1 MDPASDM
8 WVQPDMSLN
17 QNMTT
22 YAADFESYYDTE
34 CSIRTLGPQAYFN
47 HPLFEAYLITV
58 VGDDGFT
65 FVGHPKDFDWELL
78 RGNTVVAHNASFDYA
93 LYRFGVEQG
102 WYPDVPFDCH
112 CTADMVAYFG
122 IPRSLKESSKH
133 QFGIE
138 VSKTVRDDMKGKQ
151 WGNMTPEFQEDVR
164 KYALVDSE
172 LCLRLWQELGGD
184 WPEAERQISAAN
196 RQIGMNGI
204 PIDQELL
211 KKNLETIK
219 ARLFEAEQSIPWIGE
234 KTALSRA
241 AINAECRKHSIKPPS
256 SWAADSEE
264 AEEWFK
270 KHGAEH
276 LWAKAVRDYRRINAF
291 MRKLEAFDRGT
302 MSDGRY
308 YGGFMYFGAN
318 PTGRFSGS
326 GGNLNLQNLPRA
338 EMFGVSFRQMIKAS
352 PGHKLVTADLSQI
365 EVRTLCHLAKDEKAL
380 TLIRESADVYEAFGV
395 LLGLYNPEDGPLR
408 GNPALRQKVKT
419 ICLGCGYGMGP
430 DRFASDNDMELNDA
444 TEAVGLYRRQMKSV
458 VAYWK
463 ELQQG
468 LALSHSLEVP
478 YTITIASG
486 RVFDYGRIKRM
497 RDPRRRDSFQYIAKI
512 SRFGKKRDIGFY
524 GGKLAENISQG
535 LARDVFADMMSRV
548 ADQNLKIIMH
558 VHDEIV
564 CEVPED
570 SAEEALDTV
579 LGIMS
584 IPPDW
589 ISDLPVA
596 AEGTI
601 TDFYTK

>member
-1 MDPASDM
+1 M
-8 WVQPDMSLN
+8 
-17 QNMTT
+17 
-22 YAADFESYYDTE
+22 
-34 CSIRTLGPQAYFN
+34 
-47 HPLFEAYLITV
+47 
-58 VGDDGFT
+58 
-65 FVGHPKDFDWELL
+65 
-78 RGNTVVAHNASFDYA
+78 
-93 LYRFGVEQG
+93 
-102 WYPDVPFDCH
+102 
-112 CTADMVAYFG
+112 
-122 IPRSLKESSKH
+122 
-133 QFGIE
+133 
-138 VSKTVRDDMKGKQ
+138 
-151 WGNMTPEFQEDVR
+151 
-164 KYALVDSE
+164 
-172 LCLRLWQELGGD
+172 
-184 WPEAERQISAAN
+184 
-196 RQIGMNGI
+196 
-204 PIDQELL
+204 
-211 KKNLETIK
+211 
-219 ARLFEAEQSIPWIGE
+219 
-234 KTALSRA
+234 
-241 AINAECRKHSIKPPS
+241 
-256 SWAADSEE
+256 
-264 AEEWFK
+264 
-270 KHGAEH
+270 
-276 LWAKAVRDYRRINAF
+276 
-291 MRKLEAFDRGT
+291 
-302 MSDGRY
+302 
-308 YGGFMYFGAN
+308 
-318 PTGRFSGS
+318 
-326 GGNLNLQNLPRA
+326 
-338 EMFGVSFRQMIKAS
+338 
-352 PGHKLVTADLSQI
+352 
-365 EVRTLCHLAKDEKAL
+365 
-380 TLIRESADVYEAFGV
+380 
-395 LLGLYNPEDGPLR
+395 
-408 GNPALRQKVKT
+408 RQKVKT

-548 ADQNLKIIMH
+548 ADQSLKIIMH